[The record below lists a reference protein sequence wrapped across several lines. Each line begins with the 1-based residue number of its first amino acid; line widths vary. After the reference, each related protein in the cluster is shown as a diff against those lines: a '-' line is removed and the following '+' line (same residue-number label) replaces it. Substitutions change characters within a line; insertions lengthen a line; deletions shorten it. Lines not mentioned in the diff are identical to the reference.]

1 MAVDPCKW
9 LHIVKDAP
17 PSILDIDLKAV
28 DYGMGGWVRIKRRV
42 LTATTAS
49 GAYRELMNAYQRHAC
64 ERLGSPDMLSAGGVR
79 QNTTHLRDAKYLPS
93 WVRERIAVLNVAPE
107 DAPIRKVGI
116 RWPAT
121 PDAPEDNT
129 RWYTIELGCEE
140 LHDAA

>member
-42 LTATTAS
+42 LTAQQPAGAYSELTAAMCRHAIGRMGGGALTAS
-49 GAYRELMNAYQRHAC
+49 GAAINVA
-64 ERLGSPDMLSAGGVR
+64 
-79 QNTTHLRDAKYLPS
+79 HLRDAKYLPE
-93 WVRERIAVLNVAPE
+93 WVRGRIAVLNVAEAGVHIPE
-107 DAPIRKVGI
+107 VGI
-116 RWPAT
+116 RWMASK
-121 PDAPEDNT
+121 DDPENEN
-129 RWYTIELGCEE
+129 RWSTIEIGCEE